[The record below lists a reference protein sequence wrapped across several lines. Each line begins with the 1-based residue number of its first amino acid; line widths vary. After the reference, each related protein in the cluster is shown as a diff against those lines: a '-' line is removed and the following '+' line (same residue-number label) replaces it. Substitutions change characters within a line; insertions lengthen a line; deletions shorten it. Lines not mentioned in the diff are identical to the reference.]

1 MNEIRYTAPMNFSAG
16 KTTMRTGNV
25 KQCYKYNA
33 DAVFLGKGNSPIE
46 SALHMKPGRQN
57 GSQSWGQFA
66 QYSVSIE
73 APGLPLGSC

>member
-1 MNEIRYTAPMNFSAG
+1 MNFSAG

-66 QYSVSIE
+66 QYSVSNRGTWVTSRKLLI
-73 APGLPLGSC
+73 L